1 MTKGFY
7 NLTSGMLSQS
17 RRLDVVSNNMT
28 NLTTPGYK
36 AEQYTDSTFQEVL
49 ISRIGNKNKS
59 GAQEIGEE
67 SYILAPSQLY
77 INFAQGTPEETG
89 LNLDFAIQGEGFF
102 AIQTENGTEYTR
114 GGSFALDQEG
124 YLSLPAHGRVLGP
137 DGQPLQLTTDDIRAD
152 EFGRIYTEDGDAY
165 LGQIGVFAFADNG
178 QLTKN
183 ESGLFGAGGQ
193 AAEPVQPS
201 IQWRRYRARPKYS
214 NSTTAC

>member
-102 AIQTENGTEYTR
+102 CHSDGERHRIYPGRELCAGS
-114 GGSFALDQEG
+114 GG
-124 YLSLPAHGRVLGP
+124 LSLPSGPWQGAGTGRTASP
-137 DGQPLQLTTDDIRAD
+137 T
-152 EFGRIYTEDGDAY
+152 
-165 LGQIGVFAFADNG
+165 DNG
-178 QLTKN
+178 
-183 ESGLFGAGGQ
+183 
-193 AAEPVQPS
+193 
-201 IQWRRYRARPKYS
+201 
-214 NSTTAC
+214 

>member
-102 AIQTENGTEYTR
+102 AIQTENGTEYTPGR
-114 GGSFALDQEG
+114 ELCAGSGG
-124 YLSLPAHGRVLGP
+124 LSLPSGPWQGAGTGRTASP
-137 DGQPLQLTTDDIRAD
+137 T
-152 EFGRIYTEDGDAY
+152 
-165 LGQIGVFAFADNG
+165 DNG
-178 QLTKN
+178 
-183 ESGLFGAGGQ
+183 
-193 AAEPVQPS
+193 
-201 IQWRRYRARPKYS
+201 
-214 NSTTAC
+214 

>member
-77 INFAQGTPEETG
+77 INFAQGTPEETFFCHS
-89 LNLDFAIQGEGFF
+89 DGERHRIYPGRELC
-102 AIQTENGTEYTR
+102 AGS
-114 GGSFALDQEG
+114 GG
-124 YLSLPAHGRVLGP
+124 LSLPSGPWQGAGTGRTASP
-137 DGQPLQLTTDDIRAD
+137 T
-152 EFGRIYTEDGDAY
+152 
-165 LGQIGVFAFADNG
+165 DNG
-178 QLTKN
+178 
-183 ESGLFGAGGQ
+183 
-193 AAEPVQPS
+193 
-201 IQWRRYRARPKYS
+201 
-214 NSTTAC
+214 

>member
-77 INFAQGTPEETG
+77 ITLPGDSGGDGAQSGFCDPG
-89 LNLDFAIQGEGFF
+89 RGFF
-102 AIQTENGTEYTR
+102 CHSDGERHRIYPGRELCAGS
-114 GGSFALDQEG
+114 GG
-124 YLSLPAHGRVLGP
+124 LSLPSGPWQGAGTGRTASP
-137 DGQPLQLTTDDIRAD
+137 T
-152 EFGRIYTEDGDAY
+152 
-165 LGQIGVFAFADNG
+165 DNG
-178 QLTKN
+178 
-183 ESGLFGAGGQ
+183 
-193 AAEPVQPS
+193 
-201 IQWRRYRARPKYS
+201 
-214 NSTTAC
+214 